1 VKMVVTSAMPNEEP
15 NFPGNTEGVEERA
28 FRTSTSKTP
37 DINEN
42 EAGAIEPRR
51 SGSSEIFIPRRETQ
65 ETDTPEMLSDSPLNQ
80 LVSLQPVLTLL
91 LKTGGWTVAVLVA
104 FRWVVI
110 PLVTVNNPVSL
121 TLAIS
126 VSIFLILSGITFLV
140 RECKK

>member
-1 VKMVVTSAMPNEEP
+1 MVVTFAMPNEEP
-15 NFPGNTEGVEERA
+15 NLPKKLEEGVEIKFPTA
-28 FRTSTSKTP
+28 TSETP

-42 EAGAIEPRR
+42 EPGAIEIRA
-51 SGSSEIFIPRRETQ
+51 SEIFIPRRETQ
-65 ETDTPEMLSDSPLNQ
+65 EIDTPEILPEPTLNQ
-80 LVSLQPVLTLL
+80 LVSLQPVVTLL
-91 LKTGGWTVAVLVA
+91 LKTGGWTVAVLLA

-126 VSIFLILSGITFLV
+126 LGIFLILSGITFLV